1 MLKEKQNLF
10 LFGNDFTGIRAMY
23 EVIRTAVNTLLNQFR
38 TMEGV
43 ISGGRQRAF
52 VVARFTQ
59 QWN

>member
-1 MLKEKQNLF
+1 
-10 LFGNDFTGIRAMY
+10 MY